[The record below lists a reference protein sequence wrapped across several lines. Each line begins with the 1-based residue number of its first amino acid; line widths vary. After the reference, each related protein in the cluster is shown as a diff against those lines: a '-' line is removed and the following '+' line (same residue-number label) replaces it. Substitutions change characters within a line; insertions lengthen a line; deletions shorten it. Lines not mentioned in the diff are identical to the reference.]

1 MRVFVRLPSGL
12 VPTFDLPDE
21 STVGAL
27 KESIVLSGQAQ
38 IRPGGALRL
47 LVRDRELADGRGL
60 QEYTPEDSERR
71 YLHVLLRTS
80 AATVIPASAELCAPA
95 PGCADSPID
104 ALVQFKP
111 PKGSAATAAKW
122 ALEVCATKG
131 SLLAG
136 TTTVDVLEG
145 EAYVQWSPCSGL
157 LADTVH
163 TVYATNP
170 DAEEECSWC
179 FKTKKL
185 APIRLLVTDGDPDDA
200 RLVSIDRSSA
210 LVAELHSRT
219 LSRFGLS
226 SEAVQ
231 IADLHVTREHV
242 RSPVRTEMDVAALQE
257 FDSLQ
262 FSTEPARQTDASG
275 AHAPL
280 PLISSYNTEMSSWR
294 CRSQHDEPS

>member
-21 STVGAL
+21 STVGDL

-38 IRPGGALRL
+38 IRPGDALRL

-80 AATVIPASAELCAPA
+80 AVTMRPASAELCAPA
-95 PGCADSPID
+95 PGCADSRID

-111 PKGSAATAAKW
+111 PKGTAAKW

-136 TTTVDVLEG
+136 ATTVGVLEG
-145 EAYVQWSPCSGL
+145 DAYVQWSPCSGL
-157 LADTVH
+157 LVDTVH

-170 DAEEECSWC
+170 DDDEECSWC

-185 APIRLLVTDGDPDDA
+185 APIRLLVTDGDPDDV
-200 RLVSIDRSSA
+200 RLVSIDRRSA

-231 IADLHVTREHV
+231 IADLRVTREHV
-242 RSPVRTEMDVAALQE
+242 RSLVRTEMDVAALQE

-262 FSTEPARQTDASG
+262 FSTEPAHQKDASG
-275 AHAPL
+275 THTRR
-280 PLISSYNTEMSSWR
+280 PLIYSYNTEMSSWR
-294 CRSQHDEPS
+294 CRSQHDGPS